1 MPILA
6 IDLGTT
12 NVKAAVVSLDGSLL
26 GTGHASIETTF
37 TPDGGAEQD
46 PEQVWESAL
55 GACEQALASLVD
67 RTQVRG
73 VACAS
78 QYSSIVPVDA
88 QGHATANMV
97 AWMDQRGAP
106 DRLAML
112 PGGERMKPSLLQTLR
127 WIQVHAIPPLASGAD
142 SLAHMRWLKLARPDS
157 YQRTATFLEP
167 MDFLAMRFSGRRVAN
182 RCSAFLMLLTDNR
195 RSDPVYHPSLLKWAG
210 IDPDKLPVLVPLD
223 QPIGK
228 VLPDV
233 ADRLGLSRNAV
244 VFPAINDT
252 QAGGIGAHAFEGRH
266 AGISIGTTGV
276 CITHVQFKKTDII
289 NSIATMPCPVDGRNF
304 VMAEAGSSGKAVE
317 YFLEQIVF
325 ADDSFGK
332 SDLVEKFAALER
344 AIART
349 QPGSGGLLFVP
360 WLTGSVTPAED
371 GRVRGGFLNISLH
384 TTREHMARAV
394 LEGVAFNL
402 RWVLERVDRFAK
414 RRSDHVVFY
423 GGGALSKLWSQIL
436 ADVLKLPVHQVQDP
450 EYAASRGMALLGFH
464 RLGMLELEQIRERVP
479 IAAVHH
485 PRAELGA
492 RYDAMFTQF
501 VRVFRKNRGIFRAL
515 NVGR

>member
-12 NVKAAVVSLDGSLL
+12 NVKAAVVSLDGALL
-26 GTGHASIETTF
+26 GTGHASIETEF
-37 TPDGGAEQD
+37 TEDGGAEQD
-46 PEQVWESAL
+46 PEQVWERVL
-55 GACEQALASLVD
+55 GACEQALASLPD
-67 RTQVRG
+67 RTQVLG
-73 VACAS
+73 IACAS
-78 QYSSIVPVDA
+78 QYSSIIPVDE
-88 QGHATANMV
+88 QGRATANMV

-106 DRLAML
+106 DRLAKL
-112 PGGERMKPSLLQTLR
+112 PGGKHMKPSLVQMLR
-127 WIQVHAIPPLASGAD
+127 WIQVHAIPPLPSGAD
-142 SLAHMRWLKLARPDS
+142 SLAHMRWLKLARPDV
-157 YQRTATFLEP
+157 YERTATFLEP
-167 MDFLAMRFSGRRVAN
+167 MDFLALRFSGRPTAN

-195 RSDPVYHPSLLKWAG
+195 RRDAVYHPSLLKWSG
-210 IDPDKLPVLVPLD
+210 IDRDKLPELVPLD
-223 QPIGK
+223 EPIGK
-228 VLPDV
+228 VLPDI
-233 ADRLGLSRNAV
+233 ADRLGLSHDAV

-252 QAGGIGAHAFEGRH
+252 QAGGIGAHAFEGDH

-276 CITHVQFKKTDII
+276 CITHVDFKKTDIL
-289 NSIATMPCPVDGRNF
+289 NSIATMPCPIAPKNF
-304 VMAEAGSSGKAVE
+304 VMAEAGASGKAVE

-332 SDLVEKFAALER
+332 SALVEKFAALER
-344 AIART
+344 AIERT

-414 RRSDHVVFY
+414 RKSSHVVFY
-423 GGGALSKLWSQIL
+423 GGGALSDLWSQIL
-436 ADVLKLPVHQVQDP
+436 ADILKLPVHQVQDP

-464 RLGMLELEQIRERVP
+464 RLGMLELQQIRERVP
-479 IAAVHH
+479 IADIYS
-485 PRAELGA
+485 PRAELQPL
-492 RYDAMFTQF
+492 YDAMFTQF
-501 VRVFRKNRGIFRAL
+501 VRVFRKNRDVFRAL

>member
-1 MPILA
+1 M
-6 IDLGTT
+6 
-12 NVKAAVVSLDGSLL
+12 
-26 GTGHASIETTF
+26 
-37 TPDGGAEQD
+37 
-46 PEQVWESAL
+46 
-55 GACEQALASLVD
+55 
-67 RTQVRG
+67 
-73 VACAS
+73 
-78 QYSSIVPVDA
+78 
-88 QGHATANMV
+88 
-97 AWMDQRGAP
+97 
-106 DRLAML
+106 
-112 PGGERMKPSLLQTLR
+112 LR

-157 YQRTATFLEP
+157 YRRTATFLEP
-167 MDFLAMRFSGRRVAN
+167 MDFLAMRFSGRRVSN

-195 RSDPVYHPSLLKWAG
+195 RSDPAYHPSLLRWSG
-210 IDPDKLPVLVPLD
+210 IDPDKLPELVPLD

-233 ADRLGLSRNAV
+233 ADRLGLSRDAV

-252 QAGGIGAHAFEGRH
+252 QAGGIGAHAFEGDH

-289 NSIATMPCPVDGRNF
+289 NSIATMPCPVAGRNF
-304 VMAEAGSSGKAVE
+304 VMAEAGASGKAVE

-332 SDLVEKFAALER
+332 TDLVEKFAALER
-344 AIART
+344 AIERT
-349 QPGSGGLLFVP
+349 EPGSGGLLFVP

-414 RRSDHVVFY
+414 RRSSHVVFY
-423 GGGALSKLWSQIL
+423 GGGALSDLWSQIL
-436 ADVLKLPVHQVQDP
+436 ADILKLPVHQVQDP

-464 RLGMLELEQIRERVP
+464 RLGMLELDQIRERVP
-479 IAAVHH
+479 IAAIHH

-501 VRVFRKNRGIFRAL
+501 VRVFRKNRDVFRAL